1 VNLASV
7 ALRLSCSLSATLH
20 LFPTDQS
27 AHAASLFHMYD
38 VMLGTS
44 SSFMKV
50 RSEAHVRCR
59 GGLGDQQV
67 GQQKVGEQQ
76 MKRTAFLFLI
86 FATAAY
92 PAVAKPDHHNQRY
105 QHAVGGNHAP
115 EAYRSHQ
122 AHHARQAYRAQP
134 TARQYQASRPST
146 NAGTHSNI
154 TCDMVRSY
162 VAQVGLARAMAAAA
176 GMTAA
181 EERRARH
188 GA

>member
-1 VNLASV
+1 
-7 ALRLSCSLSATLH
+7 
-20 LFPTDQS
+20 
-27 AHAASLFHMYD
+27 MYD

-115 EAYRSHQ
+115 QAYRSHQ

-162 VAQVGLARAMAAAA
+162 VAQVGLAQARAMAAAA

-181 EERRARH
+181 EERRARQCLTH